1 MDQLHVVTYI
11 DLAAKSVEPALA
23 ALKRYRTAVRG
34 EAGNTATTLFQEI
47 GRPDRLAVI
56 ETWADQKALDAH
68 AAAASTSTLAADL
81 KPHLVA
87 PVDSRA
93 HTSYQVGARST
104 GSAEAIY
111 VHTHVDVPPPQL
123 PALEPMLKE
132 WGEASRKAQGAIWLD
147 ILQSPARKNHFTTVE
162 GWSTRAAFDAQ
173 ALSPHARLFREKLA
187 PMLGA
192 LYDQRLFRIVE

>member
-1 MDQLHVVTYI
+1 MDHIHVVTYI
-11 DLAAKSVEPALA
+11 DLAAKGVEPALA
-23 ALKRYRTAVRG
+23 ALKRYRTAARG
-34 EAGNTATTLFQEI
+34 ETGNTAVTVFQEI

-56 ETWADQKALDAH
+56 ETWADPASHDAH
-68 AAAASTSTLAADL
+68 RTAASTTALATAL

-87 PVDSRA
+87 PIDSRP
-93 HTSYQVGARST
+93 HTSYQVGARSA
-104 GSAEAIY
+104 GGANAIY

-132 WGEASRKAQGAIWLD
+132 WGEASRKAAGVIWLD

-173 ALSPHARLFREKLA
+173 ALSPHARQFRDKLG

-192 LYDQRLFRIVE
+192 LYDQRLFKVVD

>member
-1 MDQLHVVTYI
+1 MDHIHVVTYV
-11 DLAAKSVEPALA
+11 DLAAKAVEPALA
-23 ALKRYRTAVRG
+23 ALKRYSTAARG
-34 EAGNTATTLFQEI
+34 EAGATAVTLFQEI

-56 ETWADQKALDAH
+56 ETWADQTALAAH
-68 AAAASTSTLAADL
+68 GAAASTTTLASDL

-87 PVDSRA
+87 PVDSRP
-93 HTSYQVGARST
+93 HTSYQVGART
-104 GSAEAIY
+104 PGGPDAIY

-132 WGEASRKAQGAIWLD
+132 WGEASRKTAGAIWLD

-162 GWSTRAAFDAQ
+162 AWSTRAAFDAQ
-173 ALSPHARLFREKLA
+173 ALSPHARQFRDKLG

-192 LYDQRLFRIVE
+192 LYDQRLFKVVD